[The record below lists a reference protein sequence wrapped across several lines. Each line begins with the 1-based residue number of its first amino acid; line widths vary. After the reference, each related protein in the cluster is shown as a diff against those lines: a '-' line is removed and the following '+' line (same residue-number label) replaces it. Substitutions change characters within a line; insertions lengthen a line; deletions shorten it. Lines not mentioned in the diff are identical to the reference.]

1 MKRYLALFLLLA
13 LLTGCGSVSP
23 EKAHESIQVIA
34 MDTPMLLTAYG
45 ETATKAVYAAE
56 DVIREL
62 DAQLSRTNPESDV
75 SRLNA
80 AGGQEIQVGKA
91 LQILLGMGLD
101 CATATD
107 GAFDI
112 TMAPII
118 SAWGFTE
125 DSFRVPDPSEL
136 ETLLESIH
144 DPGMTLVTV
153 GDRVQIT
160 EGYSVDLGGIA
171 KGYAADR
178 VAEVFE
184 ENGVECATAQLGGN
198 VLAWGSR
205 PDGDPWRIG
214 LQDPNRPDNPEGFA
228 GVLALSNAFAVTSG
242 DYQRFFEQDGKRYH
256 HIIDPATGYPADS
269 GLRSVTVAASC
280 EDAGGTF
287 DLPGAMCDAFST
299 ALFVM
304 GEEKAL
310 AFRDEWNA
318 VPSNTP
324 FDLILITEDGRVV
337 VTGDLDF
344 TLDEESGYVLETV
357 S

>member
-1 MKRYLALFLLLA
+1 MKRHLALFLLLL
-13 LLTGCGSVSP
+13 LLTGCGAVSP

-62 DAQLSRTNPESDV
+62 DAQLSRTNPDSDV

-80 AGGQEIQVGKA
+80 ANGQEIQVGEA
-91 LQILLGMGLD
+91 LRTLLSLG
-101 CATATD
+101 CEYAVFTD

-112 TMAPII
+112 AIAPII

-136 ETLLESIH
+136 EALLEQRRN
-144 DPGMTLVTV
+144 PGMTFGTGRGL
-153 GDRVQIT
+153 VQIT

-178 VAEVFE
+178 VAEVFA
-184 ENGVECATAQLGGN
+184 ENGVESATAQLGGN

-205 PDGDPWRIG
+205 PDGDPWRVG
-214 LQDPNRPDNPEGFA
+214 LQDPNRPDDPEGFA
-228 GVLALSNAFAVTSG
+228 GVLALSDAFAVTSG

-269 GLRSVTVAASC
+269 GLHSVTVAASC
-280 EDAGGTF
+280 GVN
-287 DLPGAMCDAFST
+287 LPGTMCDAFST

-310 AFRDEWNA
+310 AFREGWNS

-337 VTGDLDF
+337 VTGNLDF
-344 TLDEESGYVLETV
+344 TLNEESGYVLETV

>member
-13 LLTGCGSVSP
+13 FLTGCGSVSP

-101 CATATD
+101 CAAATD
-107 GAFDI
+107 GAFDV

-144 DPGMTLVTV
+144 DPGMTFVTV

-184 ENGVECATAQLGGN
+184 ENGVE
-198 VLAWGSR
+198 
-205 PDGDPWRIG
+205 
-214 LQDPNRPDNPEGFA
+214 
-228 GVLALSNAFAVTSG
+228 
-242 DYQRFFEQDGKRYH
+242 
-256 HIIDPATGYPADS
+256 
-269 GLRSVTVAASC
+269 
-280 EDAGGTF
+280 
-287 DLPGAMCDAFST
+287 
-299 ALFVM
+299 
-304 GEEKAL
+304 
-310 AFRDEWNA
+310 
-318 VPSNTP
+318 
-324 FDLILITEDGRVV
+324 
-337 VTGDLDF
+337 
-344 TLDEESGYVLETV
+344 
-357 S
+357 